1 MVGNKFEGGFGM
13 AKRIFRKKKKR
24 NPILPVVVALCLVV
38 AVLASVLVVRTLKKS
53 ETDLPEEQPSTQETT
68 TTTEPRKTLPKSFID
83 RNTFSPYVVLYDATA
98 DEVLYKKNAD
108 EKCYPASLTKLATA
122 LVALDYTK
130 PEDVFTLGSEV
141 SMCSPGSSRAYLTAG
156 TQLTMENLLQALL
169 LPSGNDAAYAI
180 AVQVGRIIAKDP
192 DMDRYAA
199 VSVFCKEMNK
209 KAKELGC
216 KKTKF
221 ANPDGYHESGHYTT
235 ASDMLCI
242 AKAAVKNKVIKGIV
256 SQPQVN
262 VRFISGQSAT
272 WQNSNR
278 LLIPENAYTYE
289 GAFGLKTG
297 TTDEAG
303 KCLAAC
309 ATRDGHTSIAIV
321 MGSESENGRWDDARG
336 LLDLSFQ

>member
-1 MVGNKFEGGFGM
+1 M
-13 AKRIFRKKKKR
+13 ARRIFRKKKKR
-24 NPILPVVVALCLVV
+24 NPARLAVIAVCLAV
-38 AVLASVLVVRTLKKS
+38 AVLVTVLVVRTLGRQGGNTPEGE
-53 ETDLPEEQPSTQETT
+53 ETVQTT
-68 TTTEPRKTLPKSFID
+68 TTTETRKTLPKSFID

-98 DEVLYKKNAD
+98 DEVLYKKNAN

-130 PEDVFTLGSEV
+130 PEDVFTIGSEV
-141 SMCSPGSSRAYLTAG
+141 SMISPGSSRAYLTAG

-180 AVQVGRIIAKDP
+180 AVQVGRIIGGDP

-199 VSVFCKEMNK
+199 VSLFCKEMNK

-235 ASDMLCI
+235 AADMLCI
-242 AKAAVKNKVIKGIV
+242 AKAAVENDVIKNIM
-256 SQPQVN
+256 SQPQVT
-262 VRFISGQSAT
+262 VRFISGQSVT
-272 WQNSNR
+272 WQSSNR
-278 LLIPENAYTYE
+278 LLIPENTYTYE

-309 ATRDGHTSIAIV
+309 ATRDGRTSIAIV